1 MSLDVVV
8 PCTAQRMVVTCYSK
22 GTNGAPGINEAV
34 MLVTATVASQNQP
47 TVNLAVSTAGS
58 ITKAFGLTLATG
70 ATGTTV
76 PVVIW
81 GCAKAVANAT
91 IAVPGTMLTLTT
103 GTAGVRGRVSA
114 LSAGTAGIVDRQRYL
129 GYNLTTT
136 TAAGQDILVFV
147 QGCIPTN
154 S

>member
-1 MSLDVVV
+1 MATEITV
-8 PCTAQRMVVTCYSK
+8 PCAEHRFTITCYSK

-34 MLVTATVASQNQP
+34 MLVTATVASQNVP
-47 TVNLAVSTAGS
+47 TINLAVTTAGS
-58 ITKAFGLTLATG
+58 ITKAFGITLATA

-76 PVVIW
+76 PVVVW
-81 GCAKAVANAT
+81 GPAKAVANAT

-114 LSAGTAGIVDRQRYL
+114 LSAGTAGITDRQRYL

-147 QGCIPTN
+147 QACIPTN